1 MIENKVKIGDLLI
14 SKSNPTFV
22 IAEIGINHN
31 GSIDTAIKLID
42 KCVEAGVQA
51 VKFQKRTIDKVYTK
65 QELEKTR
72 ENPFGPTNG
81 DLKRALEFGKKEY
94 DIIDNY
100 CKKKKILWTASCWD
114 EDSLDF
120 ILKYKP
126 PFLKIASASLTDS
139 NLLKKHLKTK
149 LPILLSTGMSTMDQ
163 IENAVKII
171 GEKNNILLHCTS
183 SYPCDPK
190 ELNLSL
196 IKILEKNFPNMIIGY
211 SGHETGLSTSIAAN
225 VLGAKV
231 IERHVTLDRSMWGSD
246 QSASLEPIGLYKLV
260 RDIRIIESSMG
271 AGFKTIYESE
281 KPIIKKLR
289 RVTDY

>member
-1 MIENKVKIGDLLI
+1 MIENKVKIGDFFI

-100 CKKKKILWTASCWD
+100 CKKKK
-114 EDSLDF
+114 F
-120 ILKYKP
+120 YGQ
-126 PFLKIASASLTDS
+126 
-139 NLLKKHLKTK
+139 HLA
-149 LPILLSTGMSTMDQ
+149 GM
-163 IENAVKII
+163 
-171 GEKNNILLHCTS
+171 
-183 SYPCDPK
+183 
-190 ELNLSL
+190 
-196 IKILEKNFPNMIIGY
+196 
-211 SGHETGLSTSIAAN
+211 
-225 VLGAKV
+225 
-231 IERHVTLDRSMWGSD
+231 
-246 QSASLEPIGLYKLV
+246 
-260 RDIRIIESSMG
+260 RIH
-271 AGFKTIYESE
+271 
-281 KPIIKKLR
+281 
-289 RVTDY
+289 